1 MGVLASAHDSPAATE
16 TLWMCSSAHDAVR
29 WGGLQVG
36 GDLRLK
42 KCRSPKVKVAR
53 NWTSTNCCL
62 TERWGSYP
70 VFLLCHLIL
79 RALRR
84 FPLQLEA
91 GNILPILCSHPAC
104 HTDQHLTSI
113 ALNLSVCWE
122 NVVFFPLDFFVG
134 IACLNRLS
142 WRWPN
147 NLRRERPGL
156 WQRVEPCIRHRVFS
170 CWSSVAS
177 PRALKGR
184 YLSIF
189 RALHWKTFG
198 LLSTWGF
205 NDA

>member
-16 TLWMCSSAHDAVR
+16 TLWMCSSARDAVR
-29 WGGLQVG
+29 WAGLQVG

-42 KCRSPKVKVAR
+42 KCRTPKVKVAR

-91 GNILPILCSHPAC
+91 RNILPILCSHLPA
-104 HTDQHLTSI
+104 TLTSI
-113 ALNLSVCWE
+113 WQALHWTSQCAEKMLF
-122 NVVFFPLDFFVG
+122 FFPLDFFVG

-147 NLRRERPGL
+147 NLRRKRPGL